1 MARFGPAFPPPSS
14 NRSQGPS
21 HHEGSSSG
29 SSYRPSH
36 HAPSSTSTFPSIHTN
51 PSQNLDSQ
59 RSVRNNPNTPSSSRS
74 LTQDSQSIIAGLQ
87 RQISSLKRQVRDKTP
102 VKERPKRGREK
113 NNQENS
119 EAFLNAHPESET
131 EIPSPTKKDPGSIHS
146 KPPSKGLSQHP
157 GGNALPPKVPKRRG
171 NRGEQGAVWKA
182 LDQISSSPFSEEI
195 ERAKLPPRY
204 TAPGFEMYNGRTDP
218 VAHIGHYHQRMALS
232 WHNDALMCK
241 LFSSSLGEVA
251 LRWFNQIDRGTI
263 SSWDQMAEAFVG
275 RFITN
280 SRRPKGMDALMT
292 MKLGH
297 NESIKNYTA
306 RYSETYNDIDGCG
319 EDVAVPTFKLGLPVD
334 SGLRQSLTKR
344 PPSSMKKLMS
354 RIEQFIR
361 LEEDK
366 GNSNTAKTKAPVRS
380 PNFKPS
386 TQMNKVPRVATVPS
400 NFVAPSFKAH
410 STVFKEPIY
419 RILEKIKVEP
429 FFVWPPKLPGDPVTW
444 SQRPMC
450 HYHRERGHLTE
461 NCYKFKSHLDQLVF
475 DGHLSEY
482 VNLSLTE
489 REKTKQS
496 EDRPGSSG
504 TAPTGVIHVI
514 LSPLCTSISPESYRS
529 ELQKAFHLRQS
540 YGISDSAHLVP
551 RLCSEA
557 HVLSVNGTISFSD
570 SDLHDVQLP
579 HNDPLVITLRI
590 GNYDVKRVL
599 VDQGSFAEVM
609 YQELYEKLGLG
620 KSDLSQFSSP
630 VFGFSG
636 ESTIPLGKTTLP
648 VLAGPINLQT
658 EFIVVQAPSP
668 YNAIMGKSWLHKIR
682 AIPSTLH
689 QKLRF
694 PPKDDV
700 VEINGD
706 QVAAK

>member
-1 MARFGPAFPPPSS
+1 
-14 NRSQGPS
+14 
-21 HHEGSSSG
+21 
-29 SSYRPSH
+29 
-36 HAPSSTSTFPSIHTN
+36 
-51 PSQNLDSQ
+51 
-59 RSVRNNPNTPSSSRS
+59 
-74 LTQDSQSIIAGLQ
+74 
-87 RQISSLKRQVRDKTP
+87 
-102 VKERPKRGREK
+102 
-113 NNQENS
+113 
-119 EAFLNAHPESET
+119 
-131 EIPSPTKKDPGSIHS
+131 
-146 KPPSKGLSQHP
+146 
-157 GGNALPPKVPKRRG
+157 LPPKVPKRRG
-171 NRGEQGAVWKA
+171 NRGERGVVWKA

-204 TAPGFEMYNGRTDP
+204 TAPGFEVYNGRTDP

-232 WHNDALMCK
+232 RRNDALMCR
-241 LFSSSLGEVA
+241 LFPSSLGEVA

-263 SSWDQMAEAFVG
+263 ASWDQMAEAFVG

-297 NESIKNYTA
+297 NESIKNYAA
-306 RYSETYNDIDGCG
+306 RYSETYNDIEGCG
-319 EDVAVPTFKLGLPVD
+319 EDVAVPTFKLGLPID

-344 PPSSMKKLMS
+344 PPSNMKKLMS

-366 GNSNTAKTKAPVRS
+366 GNNNTVQTEAPVRS
-380 PNFKPS
+380 PNIKPS
-386 TQMNKVPRVATVPS
+386 AQTNKIPRVTTVPS

-419 RILEKIKVEP
+419 RILEKIKAEP
-429 FFVWPPKLPGDPVTW
+429 FFTWPPKLPGDPAARN
-444 SQRPMC
+444 QRPMC
-450 HYHRERGHLTE
+450 SYHRERGHLTE
-461 NCYKFKSHLDQLVF
+461 NCYKFKSHLEQLVS

-482 VNLSLTE
+482 VNPNL
-489 REKTKQS
+489 TKQEKMRQS
-496 EDRPGSSG
+496 DDRLGSSG

-514 LSPLCTSISPESYRS
+514 LSPLCTSISPASYRS
-529 ELQKAFHLRQS
+529 DLRKAFHLRQS

-551 RLCSEA
+551 RFCSEV
-557 HVLSVNGTISFSD
+557 HVSSDNGTISFSD

-620 KSDLSQFSSP
+620 KSDISEFGSP

-648 VLAGPINLQT
+648 VLTGPINLQT
-658 EFIVVQAPSP
+658 EFIVIQAPSP
-668 YNAIMGKSWLHKIR
+668 YNAIMGRSWLHRMK
-682 AIPSTLH
+682 AVPSTLH

-694 PPKDDV
+694 PTKDGV
-700 VEINGD
+700 MEINGD
-706 QVAAK
+706 QVAAKQCVLAAAKKDTSGKVNPAGTL

>member
-1 MARFGPAFPPPSS
+1 
-14 NRSQGPS
+14 
-21 HHEGSSSG
+21 
-29 SSYRPSH
+29 
-36 HAPSSTSTFPSIHTN
+36 
-51 PSQNLDSQ
+51 
-59 RSVRNNPNTPSSSRS
+59 
-74 LTQDSQSIIAGLQ
+74 
-87 RQISSLKRQVRDKTP
+87 
-102 VKERPKRGREK
+102 VKERPRKGREK

-119 EAFLNAHPESET
+119 EAFSNAHPDSEA

-146 KPPSKGLSQHP
+146 KPPSKGPSQHP
-157 GGNALPPKVPKRRG
+157 RRDALPPKVPKRRG

-195 ERAKLPPRY
+195 EHAKLPPRY

-232 WHNDALMCK
+232 RHNDALMCK
-241 LFSSSLGEVA
+241 LFPSSLGEVA

-292 MKLGH
+292 MKIGH
-297 NESIKNYTA
+297 NESIKNYAA

-334 SGLRQSLTKR
+334 SGLHQSLTKR

-366 GNSNTAKTKAPVRS
+366 GNSNAAKSEAPVRP

-386 TQMNKVPRVATVPS
+386 AQMNKVPRVATVPS

-419 RILEKIKVEP
+419 RILEKIKAEP
-429 FFVWPPKLPGDPVTW
+429 FFVWPPKLPGDPAARN
-444 SQRPMC
+444 QRPMC
-450 HYHRERGHLTE
+450 SYHRERGHLTE
-461 NCYKFKSHLDQLVF
+461 NCYKFKSHLEQLVS

-489 REKTKQS
+489 QEKTKQS
-496 EDRPGSSG
+496 EDRPGGSG

-514 LSPLCTSISPESYRS
+514 LSPLCTSISPASYQS
-529 ELQKAFHLRQS
+529 DLQKAFHLRQS

-620 KSDLSQFSSP
+620 KSNLSEFSSP

-658 EFIVVQAPSP
+658 EFIVV
-668 YNAIMGKSWLHKIR
+668 
-682 AIPSTLH
+682 
-689 QKLRF
+689 
-694 PPKDDV
+694 
-700 VEINGD
+700 
-706 QVAAK
+706 